1 MTELANAMS
10 FEMWAGYSARGGQT
24 INPYGTGDD
33 DMFVGGS
40 STGSAI
46 AVAANFSI
54 SWNRNG
60 WFYIESSCSKLCSR
74 YKTDCWFN

>member
-24 INPYGTGDD
+24 INPYGTGKDH
-33 DMFVGGS
+33 MFVGGS

-46 AVAANFSI
+46 
-54 SWNRNG
+54 
-60 WFYIESSCSKLCSR
+60 SCC
-74 YKTDCWFN
+74 